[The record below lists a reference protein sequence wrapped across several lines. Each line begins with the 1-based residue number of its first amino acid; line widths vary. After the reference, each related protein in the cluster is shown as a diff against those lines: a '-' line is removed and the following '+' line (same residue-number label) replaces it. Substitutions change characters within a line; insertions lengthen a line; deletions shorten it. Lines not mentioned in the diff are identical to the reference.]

1 MPSIAYGDGALIND
15 ALRTWHGKTPA
26 PHHLWSGMRECRT
39 GGATLIAVLGSG
51 PFKYSLHRQVI
62 GYIMQ
67 PVAFHPRRNVL
78 FRIAPGKS
86 NAADTTA
93 TDPTIGPLALDQS
106 SDLLARIT
114 ADRH

>member
-1 MPSIAYGDGALIND
+1 MTPFGAGMAKHQRLISFGQECENA
-15 ALRTWHGKTPA
+15 AL
-26 PHHLWSGMRECRT
+26 
-39 GGATLIAVLGSG
+39 ATLIAVLGSG

-67 PVAFHPRRNVL
+67 PVAFHPRRNVP

-114 ADRH
+114 ADLH